1 MLRYLAGTSSLG
13 IKFSGDADNSDL
25 HCFVD
30 SDFAG
35 DIETR
40 RSTYGY
46 IVFLAGGPVSWRS
59 KRQECVTLSSTEA
72 EYIGISEA
80 GKQVKFLRL
89 LLREMNMLPE
99 GMQSVIFNDN
109 RNAVSMTNDDES
121 FRKTKHIEVRFR
133 WIQEAIRNKMM
144 NVAWVPAKEMVAD
157 ILTKAVKRQVF
168 EELRDKIMTK
178 V

>member
-1 MLRYLAGTSSLG
+1 
-13 IKFSGDADNSDL
+13 
-25 HCFVD
+25 
-30 SDFAG
+30 
-35 DIETR
+35 
-40 RSTYGY
+40 
-46 IVFLAGGPVSWRS
+46 
-59 KRQECVTLSSTEA
+59 
-72 EYIGISEA
+72 
-80 GKQVKFLRL
+80 
-89 LLREMNMLPE
+89 MLPE